1 MGRLERILHIGF
13 DSRRTVDRMPMT
25 TPTDNDGNSTPA
37 DGTTLDDPR
46 HDELLR
52 QAIQKKLSSL
62 SPEEGRRWLEH
73 MLTKLTR
80 TEIVTRTPY
89 GDGEQE

>member
-1 MGRLERILHIGF
+1 
-13 DSRRTVDRMPMT
+13 MT
-25 TPTDNDGNSTPA
+25 TPTDNDGNGTPSV
-37 DGTTLDDPR
+37 DVTTLDDPR

-52 QAIQKKLSSL
+52 QAIQKKLASL

-80 TEIVTRTPY
+80 TEIVTIQRPDD
-89 GDGEQE
+89 DGERG